1 MHQEFNTGST
11 KKYND
16 MLNFDYLN
24 GKPGFTRLYDFCHT
38 AEITQISNPDES
50 ALNSRRA
57 LEYLVDIIYYLKSF
71 TLEPRAN
78 LFQKVDSEDF
88 KAYINDRDLMMRL
101 HYIRKV
107 GNNAAHTGHVTRR
120 ESGFSLLN
128 LYVFVGAVLKKIGLI
143 EDYPEFDESLIP
155 QQAPIHASTPEE
167 TKPDTST
174 ISQYS
179 GKLDTPLVV
188 DKPKD
193 LTEAET
199 RKCFIDLMLRDA
211 GWEICTED
219 GVKAPGKACVEIY
232 VQGMPNNKE
241 EGYVDYV
248 LYDDDLKPLAII
260 EAKRTSKSRS

>member
-1 MHQEFNTGST
+1 MISAIQQ
-11 KKYND
+11 
-16 MLNFDYLN
+16 
-24 GKPGFTRLYDFCHT
+24 RLRNI
-38 AEITQISNPDES
+38 ESDES
-50 ALNSRRA
+50 ALSQTCFGA
-57 LEYLVDIIYYLKSF
+57 SGSIIYYLKSF
-71 TLEPRAN
+71 TLGLAN

-155 QQAPIHASTPEE
+155 QQAPIHASTPDE

-199 RKCFIDLMLRDA
+199 RKRFIDLMLRDA
-211 GWEICTED
+211 GL
-219 GVKAPGKACVEIY
+219 G
-232 VQGMPNNKE
+232 
-241 EGYVDYV
+241 
-248 LYDDDLKPLAII
+248 DLH
-260 EAKRTSKSRS
+260 